1 MEHEIRYRIKDLID
15 SHPIWSTSYYEI
27 YNSVVF
33 KIMIQLINYLLST
46 LPSTLDDNGRKVC

>member
-1 MEHEIRYRIKDLID
+1 MENDSSYRIKDLID

-33 KIMIQLINYLLST
+33 EIMIQLINTSIFIF
-46 LPSTLDDNGRKVC
+46 NFR

>member
-1 MEHEIRYRIKDLID
+1 MENDSRYRIKLLII

-33 KIMIQLINYLLST
+33 VIMLKLIKSFILFV
-46 LPSTLDDNGRKVC
+46 STLDDNGRKVC